1 MRSSFLLLVV
11 FCLCMG
17 HGPRV
22 EHFVF
27 DHENVLEPRQEERFD
42 SLFRAHEAVTGNEIA
57 LVTTPGLEGHSD
69 MQGFAATFGDS
80 LGVGKRGRNNGVVIA
95 FSKRLRSVYIS
106 TGLGTERV
114 LTDGQCAQ
122 IVDSLMIP
130 LFKEDM
136 AEDGLWLGSLAIVRH
151 LEKPE
156 NRIP

>member
-1 MRSSFLLLVV
+1 MRSVFILLATC
-11 FCLCMG
+11 CLCMA

-27 DHENVLEPRQEERFD
+27 DQEDVLEPVQEERFD

-57 LVTTPGLEGHSD
+57 LVTTTRLHGHLD

-80 LGVGKRGRNNGVVIA
+80 LGVGKRGRNNGLVIA
-95 FSKRLRSVYIS
+95 FSKQLRSVFVS
-106 TGLGTERV
+106 TGLGTESV
-114 LTDGQCAQ
+114 LTDAQCAQ

-136 AEDGLWLGSLAIVRH
+136 AEDGLWLGSLAIVHH
-151 LEKPE
+151 LEQPE

>member
-1 MRSSFLLLVV
+1 MRSVIILLVV
-11 FCLCMG
+11 CCLCMG

-27 DHENVLEPRQEERFD
+27 DQENVLTSAQEERFD

-57 LVTTPGLEGHSD
+57 LVTTNGLKGHLD

-95 FSKRLRSVYIS
+95 FSKQLRSVYVS

-114 LTDGQCAQ
+114 LTDAHCAQ
-122 IVDSLMIP
+122 IVDRLMIP

-156 NRIP
+156 NYIP